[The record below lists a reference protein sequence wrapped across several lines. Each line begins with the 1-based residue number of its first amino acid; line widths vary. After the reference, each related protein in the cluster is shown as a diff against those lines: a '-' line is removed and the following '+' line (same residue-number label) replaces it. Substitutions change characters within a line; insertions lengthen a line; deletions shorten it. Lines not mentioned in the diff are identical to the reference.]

1 MNSLLV
7 GFAAEAMDAAAATT
21 TAAAS
26 ALPEALRISGVAL
39 VAIFCV
45 MGLFGAMIMLLT
57 WLFPDGSEG
66 A

>member
-1 MNSLLV
+1 MNTLLL
-7 GFAAEAMDAAAATT
+7 GFAANATEAAAAATT
-21 TAAAS
+21 TAAS

-39 VAIFCV
+39 IAIFCV

-57 WLFPDGSEG
+57 WLFPDESEN